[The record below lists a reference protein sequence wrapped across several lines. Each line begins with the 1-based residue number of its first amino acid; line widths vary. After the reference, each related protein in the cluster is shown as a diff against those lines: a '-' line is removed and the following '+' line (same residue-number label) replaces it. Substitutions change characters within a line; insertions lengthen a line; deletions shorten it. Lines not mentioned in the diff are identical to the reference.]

1 MIASSQPKRR
11 YLQPRNESD
20 NIQVKVD
27 PDSPKSRTP
36 SDDTWN
42 TLSKWVLGQ
51 VIPCAQYLAN
61 MFCVSRFRE
70 LTCGSHILSRP
81 SPIPALAWADSNLLW
96 TSMIAPDI
104 RSKDSRSFKMFEKN
118 PEVQPKMRSILLDW
132 LIEVA
137 EVYKLHRET
146 YYLAQ
151 DYVDRV
157 LFASKDTP
165 KSELQ
170 LLGMGF
176 KSSISWR
183 FLQVPLL
190 LQELR
195 VYLLLPKLKR
205 FILPK
210 LLNLLTWLM
219 ERVPKRLLSTMRSL
233 FYR

>member
-1 MIASSQPKRR
+1 
-11 YLQPRNESD
+11 
-20 NIQVKVD
+20 
-27 PDSPKSRTP
+27 
-36 SDDTWN
+36 
-42 TLSKWVLGQ
+42 
-51 VIPCAQYLAN
+51 
-61 MFCVSRFRE
+61 
-70 LTCGSHILSRP
+70 
-81 SPIPALAWADSNLLW
+81 
-96 TSMIAPDI
+96 
-104 RSKDSRSFKMFEKN
+104 MFEKN

-170 LLGMGF
+170 LLGMDCERSVSRLFSTSGLF
-176 KSSISWR
+176 M
-183 FLQVPLL
+183 

-195 VYLLLPKLKR
+195 VYLLHPKLKR

-210 LLNLLTWLM
+210 LLNLHM
-219 ERVPKRLLSTMRSL
+219 
-233 FYR
+233 